1 MTIHFIIGVILGY
14 LIGAIPF
21 AVLVGKIFYN
31 KDVRKEGSGNAG
43 ATNTFRVLGATA
55 GIIVLILDILKGI
68 AAVMLGLLFCPPFL
82 IDCSGV
88 TTLYCQL
95 IFGLAA
101 AIGHIF
107 PVYLNFKG
115 GKGVATFFGV
125 ILYLFPLVALV
136 CVITFFTVFFITR
149 YVSLSSMI
157 ASVAF
162 TVSIFLL
169 YLKGKG
175 ELPLIIFAVLIPVII
190 CYTHRKNISR
200 LLNGTETK
208 MHFSKKENPS

>member
-1 MTIHFIIGVILGY
+1 MTLRIVLTFILAY
-14 LIGAIPF
+14 LIGAIPS
-21 AVLVGKIFYN
+21 AVWLGKIFYG
-31 KDVRKEGSGNAG
+31 KDVRNYGSGNAG
-43 ATNTFRVLGATA
+43 ATNTFRVLGTTA
-55 GIIVLILDILKGI
+55 GIIVLAADVLKGI
-68 AAVMLGLLFCPPFL
+68 VAVLLSHFPVGGNFSPSQFLHYQIGLGIAAGL
-82 IDCSGV
+82 
-88 TTLYCQL
+88 
-95 IFGLAA
+95 
-101 AIGHIF
+101 GHIF
-107 PVYLNFKG
+107 PIYLRFKG

-136 CVITFFTVFFITR
+136 CVVTFFTVFFITR

-169 YLKGKG
+169 YLKGRG
-175 ELPLIIFAVLIPVII
+175 ELPLIIFAILIPVII

-208 MHFSKKENPS
+208 MNFSKKENPL